1 MSKSRGNV
9 VDPWEVIA
17 RHGADAFRWYYLT
30 AQQPWAG
37 YRFSTET
44 VGEAVRQF
52 MLTLWNTYSFWVL
65 YANAEGLEPSEPWT
79 SAGLEGA
86 DDLDRWALSRLQGTI
101 ATVIE
106 RMDAYD
112 CTSAGRAIADYVE
125 ELSNWYVRLSRRRFW
140 EGDRAAFATLR
151 RCLLD
156 TAALLAP
163 FTPFLA
169 DEIHV
174 NLAGGAGDEF
184 GELPDSVHLR
194 DFPEPDRS
202 LVDAALEAAMEAVR
216 RTVELGRAARAQAAI
231 KVRQPLAPGDRR
243 RQRRRARGDLDPG
256 RDRHLGAQRQ
266 GAGLRQPTS
275 PSS

>member
-1 MSKSRGNV
+1 
-9 VDPWEVIA
+9 
-17 RHGADAFRWYYLT
+17 
-30 AQQPWAG
+30 
-37 YRFSTET
+37 
-44 VGEAVRQF
+44 

-65 YANAEGLEPSEPWT
+65 YANAEGLDPRARTRGRNRRRTT
-79 SAGLEGA
+79 STDGRCPVCRG
-86 DDLDRWALSRLQGTI
+86 RSP
-101 ATVIE
+101 TVIE

-163 FTPFLA
+163 FTPFIA

-174 NLAGGAGDEF
+174 QPHGRRG
-184 GELPDSVHLR
+184 R
-194 DFPEPDRS
+194 
-202 LVDAALEAAMEAVR
+202 VR
-216 RTVELGRAARAQAAI
+216 RAAGLGPPAR
-231 KVRQPLAPGDRR
+231 LPGARTRR
-243 RQRRRARGDLDPG
+243 WSTGARGGDGGGPSRRRARSCGTRAG
-256 RDRHLGAQRQ
+256 RRSRFASRCAGRSSSPTTPSVRRSRARAEIVTVGAQRQ
-266 GAGLRQPTS
+266 GARLRQPRS